1 MAVRII
7 YKAAAEAEIEEAY
20 IAYETIR
27 RGLGVEFLDELRRVE
42 THLHANPALY
52 QRVEGDVRR
61 AVLRRFPYGV
71 FYVVDGEQVFGPRTP
86 AFTDLPSP
94 VEAGF
99 AKAGAKPLRL
109 RAGRS
114 MSAQTHDAGL
124 EARAPMSLQ

>member
-71 FYVVDGEQVFGPRTP
+71 FYVVDGEQVNVLGCLDLRRDPRSR
-86 AFTDLPSP
+86 A
-94 VEAGF
+94 E
-99 AKAGAKPLRL
+99 LRT
-109 RAGRS
+109 R
-114 MSAQTHDAGL
+114 
-124 EARAPMSLQ
+124 